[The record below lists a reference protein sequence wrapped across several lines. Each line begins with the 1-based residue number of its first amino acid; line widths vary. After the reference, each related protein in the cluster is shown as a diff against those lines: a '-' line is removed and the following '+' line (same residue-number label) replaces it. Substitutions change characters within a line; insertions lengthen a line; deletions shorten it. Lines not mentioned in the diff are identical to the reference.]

1 MTAILCTLSAI
12 LFAVIM
18 LIGFA
23 IFMQWMHWPYEV
35 YEELEDCTEANQ
47 TPQKWFGGS
56 EWNRNRKI

>member
-1 MTAILCTLSAI
+1 MLTAILCTLSAI

-35 YEELEDCTEANQ
+35 YEEGEE
-47 TPQKWFGGS
+47 
-56 EWNRNRKI
+56 E